1 MALSE
6 RVSLLTAFVAVASGG
21 LVAGAIYAWRG
32 FGEPFGASG
41 AVGAVVLATAL
52 AAGIGW
58 VAGSALLLR
67 TSDRIAAL
75 ARHIELVAV
84 HLAASPKV
92 RAAEDPDLAP
102 VVDAV
107 NALVARLV
115 ADRARLESDASLVRY
130 VVEETPNGVV
140 VVDATGKIRYLNAA
154 VARLVDMRVEPYGK
168 RPIEV
173 IPVAE
178 IQQVADQAAKGDAI
192 VEMSC
197 TTGRIDL
204 LVRGMRTR
212 RGDVLLLVLDVSK
225 MRAAERARTEFVAN
239 VSHELRTPIAALMGY
254 AETLTLEPDLSP
266 QVAKMAETIHRN
278 AKRLRDLFEDLL
290 QLSRIEARRDQLPL
304 ERRRLAPILEAAV
317 APAADVA
324 ARRHQTFALEC
335 PEDVEAPVNPEA
347 LGAIV
352 ANLVNNATNYTP
364 EGGDIIV
371 RVTPEG
377 REVRIDVQ
385 DNGIGIDRSAHE
397 RIFER
402 FYRVDEGRSRKVG
415 GTGLGLAIVK
425 HYALA
430 TNCRVSMKSE
440 LGQGSTFSVFLPAA

>member
-1 MALSE
+1 MGLSE
-6 RVSLLTAFVAVASGG
+6 RVSGLTAVVSITTGVW
-21 LVAGAIYAWRG
+21 VAGAIYAWQSR
-32 FGEPFGASG
+32 GEPYGVAGFVGV
-41 AVGAVVLATAL
+41 AVAATAFGTTL
-52 AAGIGW
+52 GW
-58 VAGSALLLR
+58 IAGSALLLR
-67 TSDRIAAL
+67 TSDRVAAL

-92 RAAEDPDLAP
+92 REAGDPDLAP
-102 VVDAV
+102 IVDAV

-115 ADRARLESDASLVRY
+115 ADRSRLESDASLVRY

-154 VARLVDMRVEPYGK
+154 VARLVDVREDPYGK

-173 IPVAE
+173 IAVAE
-178 IQQVADQAAKGDAI
+178 IQQIADQAARGDAI
-192 VEMSC
+192 VEQSC
-197 TTGRIDL
+197 STGRIDL

-254 AETLTLEPDLSP
+254 AETLTLEGDLSP
-266 QVAKMAETIHRN
+266 TVAKMAETIHRN

-304 ERRRLAPILEAAV
+304 DRRVLAPILEAAV

-324 ARRHQTFALEC
+324 ARRHQTFEMDC
-335 PEDVEAPVNPEA
+335 PDDLTASVNAEA

-352 ANLVNNATNYTP
+352 ANLANNATNYTP
-364 EGGDIIV
+364 EGGAIRV
-371 RVTPEG
+371 RVSPEG
-377 REVRIDVQ
+377 HEVRIDVE
-385 DNGIGIDRSAHE
+385 DNGLGIDRSFHE

-430 TNCRVSMKSE
+430 TNCRVSVKSE
-440 LGQGSTFSVFLPAA
+440 PGVGSTFSVLVPS